1 MTEKKFLIQFF
12 GPLLAKRLTA
22 GSSSQFVWAMLLD
35 FVMESNQGELSL
47 GKDAKEPWIL
57 GASI

>member
-1 MTEKKFLIQFF
+1 MTEKKILIQFF

-47 GKDAKEPWIL
+47 GKDAKEP
-57 GASI
+57 